1 MRVPLEWLREYV
13 AAPVDASGADVAA
26 SLVQVG
32 LEEEGLHGADIT
44 GPLVV
49 GRVISA
55 DPEPQ
60 KNGKTINW
68 CQVDVGDANG
78 SGEPQ
83 GIVCGAHNFAAGD
96 WVVCVLP
103 GGVLPGNF
111 AIAARKT
118 YGHIS
123 AGMICAADEVGF
135 PDDGSGGIIRLAE
148 LLPDAE
154 FTPGQD
160 AIALL
165 GLDRETVE
173 INVTPDRGYCF
184 CLRGVARE
192 YAHATGAV
200 FTDPVLEL
208 AERAPAACETGFPV
222 RLQDDA
228 PLRGQQGCRR
238 YVTRVVRGIDP
249 AASTPLWLATRLTEA
264 GMRPISLAVDVSNY
278 VMLALGQPTHV
289 FDMATL
295 TGPIVVRRAAAGE
308 SLKTL
313 DGQQRSLFEQD
324 LLITDGGERILGIA
338 GVMGGAETE
347 VSDSTSDVLVEAANF
362 DPVTIARSARRHRL
376 PSEAAKR
383 FERGVDVEL
392 APAAAQLIV
401 DLLVEFGGGVPD
413 ECVTDVG
420 DGLSAAKIDL
430 DLGLPTR
437 LVGVSYGHDQVVA
450 VLREIGCIVQVDGE
464 RALVS
469 PPTWR
474 PDLRTGPDLVEEVAR
489 IGGYDAIPSV
499 VPRPPGGRGLTREQ
513 RARRMIANLL
523 AGRGLQ
529 ETWSAPFISEQVL
542 STFGIDDADPR
553 WTAVRIANPLSQEAG
568 LFRSTLLPGLLD
580 ALRRNV
586 SRGARD
592 VALFEVGLVALP
604 DGQARRAPTKEPG
617 ILPSEETLAQIR
629 AAVPP
634 QPRHVGFALT
644 GERDRAGW
652 WAAGRPADW
661 TDGLEIVGGLGR
673 AVNLRLATRAAE
685 YAPFHPGRCA
695 VVTVA
700 RGGKVRPIGHVGEL
714 HPKVCEALELPKR
727 TVAGEIDLDALFAAS
742 AGDTTSAP
750 VSTYPMASSD
760 IALVVDESVSS
771 ASLEEAVR
779 EGAGELL
786 ESASLFDLYAGD
798 QIGPGKKSLAFRLQF
813 RAAGR
818 TLTTVEVNEARDR
831 AVARALEQTGA
842 VQR

>member
-1 MRVPLEWLREYV
+1 MRVPVEWLREY
-13 AAPVDASGADVAA
+13 ADIPANADGADIAA
-26 SLVQVG
+26 SLVRIG
-32 LEEEGLHGADIT
+32 LEEEGLHGADMT

-49 GRVISA
+49 GRVVSA

-68 CQVDVGDANG
+68 CQVDVGEANG
-78 SGEPQ
+78 TGEPQ

-103 GGVLPGNF
+103 GAVLPGDF

-118 YGHIS
+118 YGHVS
-123 AGMICAADEVGF
+123 AGMICAADELGL

-148 LLPDAE
+148 LLPDYR

-165 GLDRETVE
+165 GLNRETVE

-192 YAHATGAV
+192 YSHATGVA

-208 AERAPAACETGFPV
+208 AERAPAVSKSGFPV
-222 RLQDDA
+222 SLQDDA

-249 AASTPLWLATRLTEA
+249 GATTPRWLATRLTEA
-264 GMRPISLAVDVSNY
+264 GMRPISLAVDISNY
-278 VMLALGQPTHV
+278 VMLAVGQPTHV
-289 FDMATL
+289 FDIATVD
-295 TGPIVVRRAAAGE
+295 GPIVVRRAVAGE
-308 SLKTL
+308 RLETL
-313 DGQQRSLFEQD
+313 DNQQRTLFEED

-338 GVMGGAETE
+338 GVMGGSDTE
-347 VSDSTSDVLVEAANF
+347 ISGSTSDVLIEAANF

-383 FERGVDVEL
+383 FERGVDVAL
-392 APAAAQLIV
+392 APAAAQMIV
-401 DLLVEFGGGVPD
+401 DLLIEYGGGIAD
-413 ECVTDVG
+413 EGMTDVG
-420 DGLSAAKIDL
+420 DGLSPIVIDF

-437 LVGVSYGHDQVVA
+437 LVGVDYDHDQVVG
-450 VLREIGCIVQVDGE
+450 VLRDIGCTVVVSDG
-464 RALVS
+464 RATVS

-474 PDLRTGPDLVEEVAR
+474 PDLTNGPDLVEEVAR
-489 IGGYDAIPSV
+489 IQGYDAIPSV

-529 ETWSAPFISEQVL
+529 ETWSAPFISEQIL
-542 STFGIDDADPR
+542 TTFGVDEADPR
-553 WTAVRIANPLSQEAG
+553 RAAVRIANPLSQEAG
-568 LFRSTLLPGLLD
+568 LFRTTVLPGLLGT
-580 ALRRNV
+580 LRRNV

-592 VALFEVGLVALP
+592 VSLFEVGLVALP
-604 DGQARRAPTKEPG
+604 DGRALRAPTEEPG
-617 ILPSEETLAQIR
+617 IRPADRTLDQIR

-634 QPRHVGFALT
+634 QPRHLGFALT
-644 GERDRAGW
+644 GERDRSGW
-652 WAAGRPADW
+652 WAPGRTADW
-661 TDGLEIVGGLGR
+661 SDALEIIGDLGR
-673 AVNLRLATRAAE
+673 ALNLVLATSAAE

-700 RGGKVRPIGHVGEL
+700 AGSATYTVGHVGEL

-727 TVAGEIDLDALFAAS
+727 TVAGEIDLDALFTAS
-742 AGDTTSAP
+742 AGDTSSAP

-760 IALVVDESVSS
+760 IALVVDESVS
-771 ASLEEAVR
+771 AGALEAALRV
-779 EGAGELL
+779 GAGELL
-786 ESASLFDLYAGD
+786 EAAFLFDLYVGD
-798 QIGPGKKSLAFRLQF
+798 QVGPGKKSLAYRLQF
-813 RAAGR
+813 RGSGR

-831 AVARALEQTGA
+831 AVARAREETGA
-842 VQR
+842 EQR